1 VGQLWN
7 TIIFQ
12 PLLNLL
18 LFLYAVIGRNFGLA
32 VIAFTV
38 LVRVVT
44 LPISNQ
50 QMRSARASQDM
61 QPKLAE
67 LQQKYKNDKEKLA
80 QEQMK
85 LYKESGVSPLGCMV
99 PMLIQ
104 LPIWFGLY
112 QSISAALPQNP
123 LQLLNLAKN
132 IYGRFPFLTSVL
144 PASLVPLNP
153 SFLWLNLGRP
163 DPYYII
169 PILTM
174 ATMWVQQKMTTP
186 RNADS
191 QQQAMSQSME
201 LMMPLMFGWI
211 TMSMASGLGLYFVA
225 TNIVGIIQQ
234 YFTSGLGSLASV
246 FSKIGKQAGTQS
258 RVAGAGTARRKGKGD
273 ERTKKQQ

>member
-1 VGQLWN
+1 MGALWN
-7 TIIFQ
+7 TVIFQ

-32 VIAFTV
+32 VIVFTV

-44 LPISNQ
+44 LPLTTQ
-50 QMRSARASQDM
+50 QMRSAKKSQDI

-67 LQQKYKNDKEKLA
+67 LQQKYKNDKDQLA

-85 LYKESGVSPLGCMV
+85 LYKEAGINPLGCAV

-112 QSISAALPQNP
+112 QSITAALPQNP
-123 LQLLNLAKN
+123 LQLLNLAKH
-132 IYGRFPFLTSVL
+132 IYSSL
-144 PASLVPLNP
+144 PILGSLLPSSLIPLNP
-153 SFLWLNLGRP
+153 DFLWLNLGRP

-169 PILTM
+169 PILTV
-174 ATMWVQQKMTTP
+174 ASMWVQQKMMTP
-186 RNADS
+186 QNADP

-211 TMSMASGLGLYFVA
+211 TINLASGLGLYFVA
-225 TNIVGIIQQ
+225 TNLVGIIQQ
-234 YFTSGLGSLASV
+234 YFTTGWGSLASV
-246 FSKIGKQAGTQS
+246 LNRASKPAETP
-258 RVAGAGTARRKGKGD
+258 RRKGKSNGPA
-273 ERTKKQQ
+273 KKQQ